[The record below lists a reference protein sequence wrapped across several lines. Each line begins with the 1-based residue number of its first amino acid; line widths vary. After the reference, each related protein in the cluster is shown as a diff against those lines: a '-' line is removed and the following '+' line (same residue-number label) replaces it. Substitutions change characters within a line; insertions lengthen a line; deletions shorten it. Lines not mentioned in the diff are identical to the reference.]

1 MTIVM
6 MSALGQKRTSE
17 RIFVMS
23 ALPPKA
29 DIGTQSCDV
38 RFVPKADIG
47 RLKMPHQANSDL
59 SRRILANQVKILCL
73 QVCSVAMEQHS
84 RELLSR
90 QIDRAGF
97 MTARWSGFGV

>member
-1 MTIVM
+1 
-6 MSALGQKRTSE
+6 
-17 RIFVMS
+17 MS

-29 DIGTQSCDV
+29 DMDGYSPNV
-38 RFVPKADIG
+38 RFVPTADIG
-47 RLKMPHQANSDL
+47 RLKMPHQANRGL
-59 SRRILANQVKILCL
+59 SQRILANQVKILCL

-97 MTARWSGFGV
+97 MNARWSGFGV